1 MSHVEDLK
9 AAVQIMERVTA
20 NIRRYD
26 TDSFAYVPPV
36 IDRSS
41 GTVWK
46 GDATH
51 GLRKLLEKIF
61 LDETAFSQ
69 VSGAFLALRMCAD
82 GQDAR

>member
-9 AAVQIMERVTA
+9 AAVQVMERITES
-20 NIRRYD
+20 IRQFD
-26 TDSFAYVPPV
+26 TYSFTYIPPV
-36 IDRSS
+36 IDNSS

-46 GDATH
+46 GDETH

-69 VSGAFLALRMCAD
+69 VGCAFLGAGVD
-82 GQDAR
+82 GPDAG

>member
-9 AAVQIMERVTA
+9 AAVKVMERVTSS
-20 NIRRYD
+20 IRRFD
-26 TDSFAYVPPV
+26 TFSFTYVPPV
-36 IDRSS
+36 IDNSS

-46 GDATH
+46 GDETH

-69 VSGAFLALRMCAD
+69 VSRRVFL
-82 GQDAR
+82 GQS